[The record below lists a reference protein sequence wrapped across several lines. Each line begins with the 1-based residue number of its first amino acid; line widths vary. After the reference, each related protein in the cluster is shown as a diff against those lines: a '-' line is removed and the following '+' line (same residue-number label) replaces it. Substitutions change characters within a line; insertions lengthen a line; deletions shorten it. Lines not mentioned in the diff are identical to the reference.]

1 MGESLSQ
8 QLRLFAGAMVLGNVI
23 GLQFDLCDC
32 LCSRRHGFRRALADG
47 LFCLTA
53 AGLILLFLL
62 IHTQGVLRNYLIV
75 GTLLGFGAEHTCLSP
90 LLRAGFAWLLPRLRW
105 GARQGRDAFFWL
117 FSFPRG
123 Q

>member
-1 MGESLSQ
+1 MGESLSE

-32 LCSRRHGFRRALADG
+32 LCPRKRGLRRVAADVA
-47 LFCLTA
+47 FCLIT

-62 IHTQGVLRNYLIV
+62 IHTQGVLRNYLILGV
-75 GTLLGFGAEHTCLSP
+75 LLGFGAEHTCLSP
-90 LLRAGFAWLLPRLRW
+90 LLRKGFAWLLPRLRW